1 MEHVP
6 SRQLS
11 NLIMFGTIYADIMN
25 ARAIQSEYCTGIILN
40 DPKNM
45 IANPIPINNIPV
57 FVHRGH
63 LTN

>member
-1 MEHVP
+1 
-6 SRQLS
+6 
-11 NLIMFGTIYADIMN
+11 MN